1 MSIREQI
8 VAEAQTWLGTPY
20 HHQGCLKNVGVDCG
34 MILVAV
40 FHAVGLIPQIDPRPY
55 PHDWHLHRDDE
66 RYLGWLAQFG
76 REVGQPELGD
86 VVVWRFGRTFSHGAI
101 YVGQNQIIHAY
112 IGRGVVLANMDEGE
126 LSGRDVKFFS
136 LIHQS

>member
-1 MSIREQI
+1 MMNIREQI

-66 RYLGWLAQFG
+66 RYLGWLTQFG
-76 REVGQPELGD
+76 REVRQPESGD
-86 VVVWRFGRTFSHGAI
+86 VAVWRFGRTFSHGTI

-112 IGRGVVLANMDEGE
+112 IGRGVVLAGMNESE

-136 LIHQS
+136 LVQG